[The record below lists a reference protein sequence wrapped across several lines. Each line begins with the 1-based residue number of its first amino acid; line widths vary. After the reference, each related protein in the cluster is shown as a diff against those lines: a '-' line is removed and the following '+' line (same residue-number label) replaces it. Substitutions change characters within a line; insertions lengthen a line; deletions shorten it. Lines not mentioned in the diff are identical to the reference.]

1 MLAGPTLLSEGNQ
14 IIMGKNVIVYRRK
27 LPCHVPQVSH
37 EQPQTEYSFPAVEEL
52 PPPPVFIEEEIE
64 LIETGYMLKV
74 ISGLEEGKKFELNR
88 PIISIGKLTVHEKK
102 GWLLLDSSFVSP
114 DQATLKWMAKERT
127 YGIVHTKGA
136 ANPTFLNNKEISSD
150 EFTMLEQGDVLRIGN
165 IKMIVGRI
173 PVQHDGIEATDISVI
188 HGHSAGKPVTV
199 DPGDAI
205 TLPRRIGPGG
215 SLSRDIPPVPGKPVT
230 VDPGDAITLPRRI
243 RPDGSLSRDI
253 ASSQRAGNIDEL
265 AGDVSDEDEAIRA
278 FRNRPRTPQATN
290 YLDEEVV
297 ADYVEEHAVKPAL
310 QRRGGVFHPRE
321 PEKEGA
327 FSAPEGLQIPEK
339 MRTENYLI

>member
-1 MLAGPTLLSEGNQ
+1 
-14 IIMGKNVIVYRRK
+14 
-27 LPCHVPQVSH
+27 
-37 EQPQTEYSFPAVEEL
+37 
-52 PPPPVFIEEEIE
+52 
-64 LIETGYMLKV
+64 
-74 ISGLEEGKKFELNR
+74 
-88 PIISIGKLTVHEKK
+88 
-102 GWLLLDSSFVSP
+102 
-114 DQATLKWMAKERT
+114 
-127 YGIVHTKGA
+127 
-136 ANPTFLNNKEISSD
+136 
-150 EFTMLEQGDVLRIGN
+150 
-165 IKMIVGRI
+165 MIVGRI

-215 SLSRDIPPVPGKPVT
+215 SFSRDIPPVPGKPVT

-327 FSAPEGLQIPEK
+327 FSAPEGPSDTRKNEDRKLPDMTQEQSRLRKGHGAFRPRSHDGEETIKPDFSRARKDGDKKISLPPKSVHYEEDDDDEEDD
-339 MRTENYLI
+339 RTIMDQTMVAAWKDAHKFKVISGLIRGVSLL